1 MQISITVILSGITV
15 IVVITFILRP
25 CAGCPAY
32 GDHIVSEK
40 SAASQPEVG
49 ARGVGRGGAS
59 RAWGGASRT
68 GRSPDCVW
76 WRFSEALRLFERNP
90 KRLSHRMQGTL
101 RLFKQMLQ
109 ITLKHMKI

>member
-32 GDHIVSEK
+32 GDHIVSQK
-40 SAASQPEVG
+40 SATSQPEVG
-49 ARGVGRGGAS
+49 GSGVGAGRGFPGL
-59 RAWGGASRT
+59 
-68 GRSPDCVW
+68 GRGQQDRQVSDSFW

-90 KRLSHRMQGTL
+90 KRLSHRMQGTP